1 MAAVE
6 VPNMNGEKNGIFS
19 GGNAIFN
26 AGFALAVALVLS
38 SIIGAWAIIRVKSRD
53 QTIVVTGSAR
63 KRIKSDLVIWRAG
76 VSYEATQLADAY
88 KSLANDVPRV
98 KQYLI
103 SKGIPENQITISS
116 ITSQTLHAKSKDSY
130 EEGGEDSGRITGY
143 SLKQE
148 LEVRSTDVDKIEKLA
163 REATELINQGILIES
178 SAPEYHYTKLGDL
191 KIEMLS
197 EAAKDAKARAQQI
210 ASSTGS
216 SIGSM
221 RSARM
226 GVLQIT
232 PADSNEVSGEGMN
245 DTTSLDKDIT
255 AVVNVTFAVD

>member
-1 MAAVE
+1 
-6 VPNMNGEKNGIFS
+6 MNGEKNGFFS
-19 GGNAIFN
+19 AGNGIFN

-38 SIIGAWAIIRVKSRD
+38 AIIGSWAIIRVKSRD

-76 VSYEATQLADAY
+76 VSYEATQLSDAY
-88 KSLANDVPRV
+88 KSLSNDVPRV

-103 SKGIPENQITISS
+103 SKGIPENEITISS
-116 ITSQTLHAKSKDSY
+116 ITSQTLHAKSADG
-130 EEGGEDSGRITGY
+130 EGGEESGRITGY

-178 SAPEYHYTKLGDL
+178 NAPEYHYTKLGDL

-232 PADSNEVSGEGMN
+232 PADSNDVSGEGMN
-245 DTTSLDKDIT
+245 DTSSLDKDIT